1 MGKKSNSE
9 KAEALQQAVERGA
22 RSVVPN
28 EMSAVVVDANTAKGV
43 EMMTDAELVAIH
55 EELCSGEPPFCT
67 RTYHPRDYRAH
78 VLLLIAEKQKR
89 IA

>member
-1 MGKKSNSE
+1 MARDKGKTESRVVSTPT
-9 KAEALQQAVERGA
+9 ASPSQER
-22 RSVVPN
+22 P
-28 EMSAVVVDANTAKGV
+28 AVVVVDENTAKGV
-43 EMMTDAELVAIH
+43 EMMADAELVALH

-78 VLLLIAEKQKR
+78 VLLLLAEKQKQ

>member
-1 MGKKSNSE
+1 MGKSE
-9 KAEALQQAVERGA
+9 KAKPNAV
-22 RSVVPN
+22 SNQSTIPPLDKTT
-28 EMSAVVVDANTAKGV
+28 AVVVVDEDTAKGV

-55 EELCSGEPPFCT
+55 EELCSGEPPDCT